1 MWIIYYDKI
10 GKHTYY
16 KTKNLCNKEG
26 DNMKKIFTPII
37 IFISV
42 IILTGCVDSDIT
54 LNIDKK
60 GNAKLSTQIMGS
72 DYLMGD
78 INEQQLKEK
87 YDNVEK
93 ITEPGKTGYKITENL
108 GNLANLNIKN
118 NKDLSQYSDIIDI
131 KKDQKFFYNIYNVDI
146 KLKDYMQNN
155 MSNEEMGMLSLF
167 GSNFDLG
174 FHLNTPLEL
183 ISSNATSSSQNDG
196 VYTYNWDLN
205 LGSLDNIQASVKVPN
220 ITNILIVAG
229 ISLILILGLAV
240 FIIKKRKNKDI

>member
-1 MWIIYYDKI
+1 MWIIYYDRI
-10 GKHTYY
+10 GKPTYY
-16 KTKNLCNKEG
+16 KTENLCNKKG
-26 DNMKKIFTPII
+26 DNMKKIFIPII

-108 GNLANLNIKN
+108 GNLSNLNIKN
-118 NKDLSQYSDIIDI
+118 SKDLSQYSDIIDI
-131 KKDQKFFYNIYNVDI
+131 KKDQKLFYSIYNVDI
-146 KLKDYMQNN
+146 KLKDYMQSN

-183 ISSNATSSSQNDG
+183 ISSNATSTSQNNG
-196 VYTYNWDLN
+196 IYTYNWDLS
-205 LGSLDNIQASVKVPN
+205 LGNLDNIQASVKIPN
-220 ITNILIVAG
+220 ITNILIVVG
-229 ISLILILGLAV
+229 ISLILILVLAV
-240 FIIKKRKNKDI
+240 SIIKKRKNKEK